1 MTHSWSHSRKV
12 GKAGFQTRQ
21 GILCARNHNTA
32 KVKFNNTVLF
42 LPLSSILES
51 MVFIYLAGDKKSLFE
66 PKLIYVK
73 KKKKNSGASEAQ
85 IFSA

>member
-1 MTHSWSHSRKV
+1 M

-42 LPLSSILES
+42 LPLSSILAS
-51 MVFIYLAGDKKSLFE
+51 MVFFYLAGDKKSLFE
-66 PKLIYVK
+66 PKLIYGKK